1 MASYERSNEHQT
13 AIIEMAAASG
23 LALLVKMKEI
33 HLLQLRTVPANSLMM
48 HLITMLIKL
57 F

>member
-1 MASYERSNEHQT
+1 MRSDEHQA

-23 LALLVKMKEI
+23 LALLSKDEKI